1 MGQKIKSLII
11 SLLAALGLVLFVYT
25 NSPEYQYYQNNRDEI
40 NRVTETLSNI
50 PVVVNKQLVEDDV
63 IIEGLPTTVTVQLT
77 GDKVYMGQVDTGSI
91 YVEAFI
97 EQVIDDKQTVRL
109 GLKNIPEQLTGET
122 LPTMVVVKVQRN

>member
-11 SLLAALGLVLFVYT
+11 SLFATLGLVLFVYT

-50 PVVVNKQLVEDDV
+50 PVVVNKQLVDEDV
-63 IIEGLPTTVTVQLT
+63 IIEGLPTTVTVKLT
-77 GDKVYMGQVDTGSI
+77 GDKVYMRQVDTGSI
-91 YVEAFI
+91 YVEAVI
-97 EQVIDDKQTVRL
+97 EQVIDGQQTVRL

-122 LPTMVVVKVQRN
+122 LPTRVVVKVQRN

>member
-11 SLLAALGLVLFVYT
+11 SLFATLGLVLFVYT

-40 NRVTETLSNI
+40 NRVTETLINI
-50 PVVVNKQLVEDDV
+50 PVVVNNQLVDDDI
-63 IIEGLPTTVTVQLT
+63 IIEGLPTTVTVKLT

-91 YVEAFI
+91 YVEAVI
-97 EQVIDDKQTVRL
+97 EQVIDGQQTVRL